1 MWYLLFVLIALTVF
15 GIGIG
20 TVGLIKW
27 AIKQP
32 SLIKVVAAIL
42 FALAFIFAIGWGLA
56 EFSN

>member
-1 MWYLLFVLIALTVF
+1 MWWYLLFVLIALTVF
-15 GIGIG
+15 GIG

-27 AIKQP
+27 AITQP

-42 FALAFIFAIGWGLA
+42 FALAFIFAIGWSLA

>member
-1 MWYLLFVLIALTVF
+1 MWYLLFVIVALAVF
-15 GIGIG
+15 GIG

-32 SLIKVVAAIL
+32 SLIKVVVAIL
-42 FALAFIFAIGWGLA
+42 FALAFIFAVGWSLA